1 MNYLLDNDLDMVC
14 GGVNTNKAVSSA
26 SSAFLTTMKKLS
38 MVYCL
43 GKELKHG
50 IQEVSMESLLSAG
63 TCIFITSFVRE
74 AIKPGKIKPE

>member
-1 MNYLLDNDLDMVC
+1 MNNIPENELNMVC
-14 GGVNTNKAVSSA
+14 GGASTNRAVLSA

-50 IQEVSMESLLSAG
+50 IQEVNMDG
-63 TCIFITSFVRE
+63 VY
-74 AIKPGKIKPE
+74 